1 VQAIQIDRY
10 GGPEVLSRREL
21 AVPAPRPGEA
31 LVRLTHSGINFMDI
45 HTRQGLF
52 EASRTYPIRLPVTL
66 GIEGAGVVEALGEGV
81 STVRVGERVAY
92 CISWGSFAEYAV
104 VPAWRLAPLPDGIA
118 NETAAAL
125 MFNGCTAH
133 YLAADVGRL
142 GPGTTCLVLA
152 ASGGV
157 GQLLIQLAKH
167 RGARGLAATS
177 TEEKAAAARRRGAD
191 ATFLYEEG
199 GFAERARDA
208 TGGRGADVVFDP
220 IGAATLRASM
230 RATRRK
236 GLVVNFGYISG
247 SLRDLDPIELGEA
260 GSLYLTRPRLA
271 DHGEDGD
278 AVRRRAGE
286 LFSAVQAGALQVDI
300 GRRCSLDDV
309 PAALAAIE
317 ERRQIGKPL
326 LVLP

>member
-1 VQAIQIDRY
+1 MQAIRIERY
-10 GGPEVLSRREL
+10 GGPEVLERREL
-21 AVPAPRPGEA
+21 PVPTPGPGEA

-52 EASRTYPIRLPVTL
+52 AVSRTYPVRLPVTL

-81 STVRVGERVAY
+81 SNVRVGERVAY
-92 CISWGSFAEYAV
+92 CISWGSFAQYAL
-104 VPAWRLAPLPDGIA
+104 VPAWRLAALPDGIA
-118 NETAAAL
+118 DETAAAL

-133 YLAADVGRL
+133 YLATDVGRL
-142 GPGTTCLVLA
+142 GPDSTCLVLA

-157 GQLLIQLAKH
+157 GQLLIQIAKR
-167 RGARGLAATS
+167 RGARVLAATS
-177 TEEKAAAARRRGAD
+177 TAEKAAVARRRGAD
-191 ATFLYEEG
+191 ASFLYEEG
-199 GFAERARDA
+199 GFAERAREA
-208 TGGRGADVVFDP
+208 TAGRGVDVVFDP

-230 RATRRK
+230 RAARKK
-236 GLVVNFGYISG
+236 GLIVNFGYISG
-247 SLRDLDPIELGEA
+247 SLRDLDPTELGEA

-271 DHGEDGD
+271 DHLEDGE

-286 LFSAVQAGALQVDI
+286 LFSAVTAGALQVDI
-300 GRRCSLDDV
+300 GRRYSLDEV